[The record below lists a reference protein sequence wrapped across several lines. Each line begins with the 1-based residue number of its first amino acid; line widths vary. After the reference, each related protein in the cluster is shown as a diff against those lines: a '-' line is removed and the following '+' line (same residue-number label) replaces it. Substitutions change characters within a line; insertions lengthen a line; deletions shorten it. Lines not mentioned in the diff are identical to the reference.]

1 MKLLFLEDDGRL
13 SEVVLRGLRGEGHV
27 VDGASTLEEARWFIS
42 EYRYDVL
49 ILDVMLPD
57 GDAYSLCG
65 ELRADGCRTPVLLLT
80 ARDSVPDRVRGLDVG
95 ADDYLIKPFA
105 FEELLA
111 RLRALVRRGEVPRP
125 LHLEVGD
132 LRIDPARHEAWIADR
147 RLQLTSREFS
157 LLELFARHAGE
168 ALTRGRILEDGWD
181 FAFEGTPRII
191 DVYVGQLR
199 RHLGTSPGAPRLETI
214 RGVGYALHAPG
225 THRRRGRRG
234 PEQPPGAG

>member
-13 SEVVLRGLRGEGHV
+13 SEVVLRGLRGDGHV
-27 VDGASTLEEARWFIS
+27 VDGASTLADARWLIS

-49 ILDVMLPD
+49 VLDVMLPD

-65 ELRADGCRTPVLLLT
+65 ELRIGGCRTPVLLLT

-95 ADDYLIKPFA
+95 ADDYLVKPFA
-105 FEELLA
+105 FDELLA
-111 RLRALVRRGEVPRP
+111 RLRALVRRGEVQRP
-125 LHLEVGD
+125 VQLEVGT
-132 LRIDPARHEAWIADR
+132 LRIDLARHEAWVSDR
-147 RLQLTSREFS
+147 QLQLTSREFT
-157 LLELFARHAGE
+157 LLELFARNAGQ
-168 ALTRGRILEDGWD
+168 ALSRGRILEDGWD

-214 RGVGYALHAPG
+214 RGVGYALRLPVARP
-225 THRRRGRRG
+225 RRGRRD
-234 PEQPPGAG
+234 PVAPFGAA

>member
-27 VDGASTLEEARWFIS
+27 VDGASTLEEARWLIS

-234 PEQPPGAG
+234 PEPLPGAG

>member
-1 MKLLFLEDDGRL
+1 MKLLFLEDDARL

-27 VDGASTLEEARWFIS
+27 VDGASTLADARWLITEF
-42 EYRYDVL
+42 RYDVL

-57 GDAYSLCG
+57 GDAYALCG
-65 ELRADGCRTPVLLLT
+65 ELRAGGCRTPVLLLT

-111 RLRALVRRGEVPRP
+111 RSRALVRRGETPRSVE
-125 LHLEVGD
+125 LSVGTLCID
-132 LRIDPARHEAWIADR
+132 LARHEAWVADR
-147 RLQLTSREFS
+147 RLQLTSREFA

-168 ALTRGRILEDGWD
+168 VLSRGRILEDGWD

-214 RGVGYALHAPG
+214 RGVGYALRTPAQ
-225 THRRRGRRG
+225 GRRVRG
-234 PEQPPGAG
+234 DR